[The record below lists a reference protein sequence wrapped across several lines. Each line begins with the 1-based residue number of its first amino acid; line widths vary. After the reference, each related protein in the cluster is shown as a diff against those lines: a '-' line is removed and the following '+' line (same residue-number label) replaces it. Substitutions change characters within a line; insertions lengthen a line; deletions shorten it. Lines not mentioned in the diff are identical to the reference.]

1 MQERFNY
8 KGTVSFDTAS
18 LEAYSFDISM
28 FYFCKIEL
36 VSRKKERDELTEN
49 ELFNVLLFAI
59 SAEADN
65 N

>member
-8 KGTVSFDTAS
+8 RGTASFYTTS
-18 LEAYSFDISM
+18 LEACSLDKSR
-28 FYFCKIEL
+28 FYLCTNEL

-59 SAEADN
+59 SPEADN